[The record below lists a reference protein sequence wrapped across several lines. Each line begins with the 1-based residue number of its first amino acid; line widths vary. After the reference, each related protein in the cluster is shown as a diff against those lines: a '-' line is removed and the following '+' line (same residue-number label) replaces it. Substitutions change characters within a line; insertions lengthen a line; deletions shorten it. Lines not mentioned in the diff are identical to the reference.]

1 MAVASYFDS
10 APDGNVVPFPKPAP
24 DLSNPDM
31 RELMELEFS
40 DIGRD
45 PHFLPGWYIL
55 PSILGGL
62 LVLVALFIHFV

>member
-10 APDGNVVPFPKPAP
+10 VPDGNVVPFPKPAP
-24 DLSNPDM
+24 DISS
-31 RELMELEFS
+31 REMQELLELEFS

-62 LVLVALFIHFV
+62 LVLVSLFIRFV